1 MQLLKEKIIKEGI
14 VLKGEILKVDSFLN
28 HQIDPELMMEIGK
41 EFANRFANKKIDRI
55 LTIEASGIAV
65 ALTTGLMLNVP
76 VVFAKK
82 GKSELMNDDAYYAD
96 VYSFTKKINS
106 KVSVLKKFMPPAQN
120 ILIIDDFLAHG
131 EAALGLAEIVHQAN
145 STVAGIGIVIEKQF
159 QGGAAKLIEKGYHLE
174 SLARIKAFKEC
185 SVILD

>member
-1 MQLLKEKIIKEGI
+1 MELLKEKILKEGI

-28 HQIDPELMMEIGK
+28 HQIDPLLMMEIGK
-41 EFANRFANKKIDRI
+41 EFAKRFANTKIDRI

-65 ALTTGLMLNVP
+65 ALTTALVLNVP

-106 KVSVLKKFMPPAQN
+106 KVSVLKKFLPANQN

-131 EAALGLAEIVHQAN
+131 EAALGLASIAEQSGGKIV
-145 STVAGIGIVIEKQF
+145 GIGIVIEKQF
-159 QGGAAKLIEKGYHLE
+159 QGGATKLINSGYHLE
-174 SLARIKAFKEC
+174 SLAKIKTFEKGK
-185 SVILD
+185 VILG